1 MPLIAKSD
9 TDWYALLTQ
18 QSLCKPLWVLFAK
31 DGTAQSTVAKALIN
45 QFSVSY
51 PQIKFIF
58 IDMNQNPDATSA
70 ASVLRNVTH
79 IQYVCGIELKR
90 FWGNECLESG
100 IAQNLI
106 DSFWST
112 RNFLSSKAVLDLSV
126 CDAEE
131 ETFDGTQIVVG
142 LGQFSTVEEL
152 TFEGAQPSI
161 DLGQFET
168 IDVTNWNGVS
178 VPAIEGQFGFDEEQI
193 WSGRTVVAD
202 AGSFEGDEIVNW
214 GLGQTQVLRGQ
225 FDAEETMTWNGVGI
239 DSTRGSFNTT
249 EEQII
254 EWSGA
259 TIVPI
264 IGQFLNEDLVTWGAN
279 EIIANPGQSSIFEEI
294 ASTWSGISIISS
306 RGTFGFFSP
315 GAIIV
320 PNPTVGG

>member
-31 DGTAQSTVAKALIN
+31 DGTAQSTEAKALIN
-45 QFSVSY
+45 QFSTSY
-51 PQIKFIF
+51 PEIKFIF
-58 IDMNQNPDATSA
+58 IDMNENPGATSGS
-70 ASVLRNVTH
+70 SVLRNVTH

-90 FWGNECLESG
+90 FWGNDCLEAG

-106 DSFWST
+106 DSFWAT
-112 RNFLSSKAVLDLSV
+112 RNFLSSKAILDLSV

-131 ETFDGTQIVVG
+131 ETFDGAQIAAG

-168 IDVTNWNGVS
+168 VDVTNWNGVS
-178 VPAIEGQFGFDEEQI
+178 IPVTEGQFSPGEEQF

-202 AGSFEGDEIVNW
+202 VGTFEGDEIVNW
-214 GLGQTQVLRGQ
+214 GPGLTQVLRGQ

-239 DSTRGSFNTT
+239 DSTRGTFNTLESQVELWDGT
-249 EEQII
+249 QI
-254 EWSGA
+254 
-259 TIVPI
+259 
-264 IGQFLNEDLVTWGAN
+264 N
-279 EIIANPGQSSIFEEI
+279 
-294 ASTWSGISIISS
+294 ST
-306 RGTFGFFSP
+306 RGTFENSAILTWEGLQNTSTR
-315 GAIIV
+315 GAFTYNISVIGGGGSGGGV
-320 PNPTVGG
+320 SGGYVAPPTP